1 MPSGNTVAMLSSA
14 KWLQTFP
21 NLWRD
26 SKVWQSPDHMVV
38 CTIEESEKGI
48 VASAGELHLE
58 ICLKDLQDDFIRG
71 AEIVMSDLVVSF
83 RETVLEKSSC
93 TVVRETACPLCTLTF
108 ALRYM
113 NSFVVLESYHL
124 LGAKLGLERCL
135 QIALTGV
142 HSEREIAETYDGY
155 RQQEKDLKLYPSPA
169 YWQQF
174 CINRLN
180 WMIGH
185 RPTKVEECRH
195 ALLDFRIL

>member
-38 CTIEESEKGI
+38 CTIEESEEGI

-83 RETVLEKSSC
+83 RETVLEKELPVVVEYKNAEMNYVRYRLALKNEEGNKAANYVQPAQSSAS
-93 TVVRETACPLCTLTF
+93 TA
-108 ALRYM
+108 
-113 NSFVVLESYHL
+113 
-124 LGAKLGLERCL
+124 K
-135 QIALTGV
+135 
-142 HSEREIAETYDGY
+142 DG
-155 RQQEKDLKLYPSPA
+155 
-169 YWQQF
+169 
-174 CINRLN
+174 
-180 WMIGH
+180 
-185 RPTKVEECRH
+185 
-195 ALLDFRIL
+195 